1 LQILLMISF
10 SKLLKENQFP
20 QLAALL
26 LLVILLVIGAVPGY
40 ITGHWQWEKLPPI
53 TTIKQLRQL
62 RHQGLNLP
70 GWQTIE
76 KSQQQIGGHKWLMQI
91 NKKQGTQTQ
100 AILLLL
106 PQTDSKNQPEVEWTE
121 IQSWQQWNVAQYRPA
136 EFTVKLASTQVKVEA
151 QFFRAS
157 TMKQTFAVLQ
167 WYAFPQWWKS
177 ITFTVVYGRSI
188 STVTQAAC
196 SLGWRQ
202 HYDSDGTFGAS
213 RNNLVFNQVY
223 WRNSP
228 RGINGGVFIKGAL
241 RKNERVF
248 LTQRDAEESA
258 EVNQSAGS
266 VSVPSN

>member
-1 LQILLMISF
+1 MISF

-76 KSQQQIGGHKWLMQI
+76 KSQQQIGGHKWLMQVT
-91 NKKQGTQTQ
+91 KKQGTQTQ

-106 PQTDSKNQPEVEWTE
+106 PQSDSKNQPEVEWTE

-167 WYAFPQWWKS
+167 WYAFPNGGNPSPLRWFMADQLAQLRKQRAPWVGVSIMIPMEPLGQVETTWSLTKS
-177 ITFTVVYGRSI
+177 IGEIV
-188 STVTQAAC
+188 Q
-196 SLGWRQ
+196 
-202 HYDSDGTFGAS
+202 
-213 RNNLVFNQVY
+213 
-223 WRNSP
+223 
-228 RGINGGVFIKGAL
+228 GAL
-241 RKNERVF
+241 MGGF
-248 LTQRDAEESA
+248 L
-258 EVNQSAGS
+258 
-266 VSVPSN
+266 

>member
-1 LQILLMISF
+1 MISF

-167 WYAFPQWWKS
+167 WYAFPNGGNPSPLRWFMADQLAQLRKQRAPWVGVSIMIPMEPLGQVETTWSLTKS
-177 ITFTVVYGRSI
+177 IGEIV
-188 STVTQAAC
+188 Q
-196 SLGWRQ
+196 
-202 HYDSDGTFGAS
+202 
-213 RNNLVFNQVY
+213 
-223 WRNSP
+223 
-228 RGINGGVFIKGAL
+228 GAL
-241 RKNERVF
+241 MGGF
-248 LTQRDAEESA
+248 L
-258 EVNQSAGS
+258 
-266 VSVPSN
+266 

>member
-1 LQILLMISF
+1 MISF

-26 LLVILLVIGAVPGY
+26 LLLILLVIGAVPGY
-40 ITGHWQWEKLPPI
+40 ITGHWQWQKLPPI

-76 KSQQQIGGHKWLMQI
+76 KSQQQIGGHKWLMQVT
-91 NKKQGTQTQ
+91 KKQGTQTQ

-151 QFFRAS
+151 RFFRAS

-167 WYAFPQWWKS
+167 WYAFPNGGNPSPLRWFAADQLAQLRKQRAPWVGVSIMIPMEPLGQVETTWSLTKS
-177 ITFTVVYGRSI
+177 IGETV
-188 STVTQAAC
+188 Q
-196 SLGWRQ
+196 
-202 HYDSDGTFGAS
+202 
-213 RNNLVFNQVY
+213 
-223 WRNSP
+223 
-228 RGINGGVFIKGAL
+228 GAL
-241 RKNERVF
+241 M
-248 LTQRDAEESA
+248 
-258 EVNQSAGS
+258 AGAL
-266 VSVPSN
+266 